1 MAEKIASERI
11 VEGLGVSPGIGIGV
25 AYVCESGSPRIPEYR
40 IRPADVEAE
49 QRRLREAVLRARR
62 QLCRLR
68 TKTRDRV
75 AANGTARPKKSSTCS
90 TPT

>member
-1 MAEKIASERI
+1 MTDKVASERI

-62 QLCRLR
+62 QLSRLR
-68 TKTRDRV
+68 SKTRERV
-75 AANGTARPKKSSTCS
+75 AARDWAQMRSSICS